1 MIFAK
6 TASESEKIDI
16 EVEMNRYGIRI
27 IMKLIK
33 QNRLIIKSYL
43 LNTDFIIR
51 VNLDENWV
59 VISGYSE

>member
-1 MIFAK
+1 VIFAK

>member
-27 IMKLIK
+27 IMELIK

>member
-1 MIFAK
+1 MIFPK
-6 TASESEKIDI
+6 TASEREKIDI

>member
-1 MIFAK
+1 
-6 TASESEKIDI
+6 
-16 EVEMNRYGIRI
+16 MNRYGIRI